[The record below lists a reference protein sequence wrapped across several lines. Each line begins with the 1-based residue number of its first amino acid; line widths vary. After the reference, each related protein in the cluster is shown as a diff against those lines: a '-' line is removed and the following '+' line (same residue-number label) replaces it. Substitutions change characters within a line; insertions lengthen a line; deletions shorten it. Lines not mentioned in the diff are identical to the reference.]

1 MRRQI
6 EDDGRN
12 ATEFAPPRAK
22 LRALPN
28 PVDPPSENRA
38 RLIYPYGGVPDDA
51 A

>member
-1 MRRQI
+1 MPRQI
-6 EDDGRN
+6 DDDGKK

-28 PVDPPSENRA
+28 PVDPPSKNRV
-38 RLIYPYGGVPDDA
+38 RMIYPYGDLPDDA